1 MYYITLNKFSIINK
15 SKMDNNLRTAPV
27 PSNPENLA
35 DQFINF
41 VEIVKI
47 LRKECP
53 WDSKQ
58 TNKSIAQLLIEE
70 TYEML
75 EAIEENDD
83 AEFSKELGD
92 VWLHVVMHSVMAEER
107 GAFNLI
113 DVLKKIQHKLVT
125 RHPHVFSDVV
135 VSGEDE
141 VMQNWEAIKMKEGQ
155 QKSVLDGV
163 PKAMPA
169 LLRAERIQFKASR
182 IGFDWENKN
191 DVWDK
196 VEEEIRELRHE
207 LDSGDA
213 SKIKQEFGDVIFA
226 LVNAARF
233 ENIIPEEALQQTN
246 NKFTR
251 RFQYIEHKALELGK
265 SINNMSLEEMDK
277 LWDEAKSLE

>member
-1 MYYITLNKFSIINK
+1 
-15 SKMDNNLRTAPV
+15 MDNNLRTAPV

-213 SKIKQEFGDVIFA
+213 NKIKQEFGDVIFA